1 MQTETRLTLG
11 MSFPEIVSAMADG
24 NPGAMGAIFSMANFK
39 GDIDNMLGGLAPIL
53 TMDSNKIYGSSIYIL
68 FNDIC
73 GRDAAKACAV
83 LRAVQ
88 LGEFSGHVLFEAC
101 LRQDYSGSELVP
113 VEDLYNRVIEAL
125 PNFDLERRIIVES
138 VN

>member
-53 TMDSNKIYGSSIYIL
+53 TMDS
-68 FNDIC
+68 DIC